1 MKTAVFS
8 FGRMNPPTTGHQ
20 KLVDKVRTVARLEKG
35 DPLIYLSHTFQ
46 DKKDENGYKDPL
58 DYNTKI
64 KYAQKAFGKL
74 VIRSDKRIIVDILK
88 ELESQ
93 GYTDVVMVVGSDRMR
108 GMEFIKKA
116 NGKDYNFDSIELTS
130 AGQRDPDADGVEGM
144 SASKMREFAANDD
157 LENFKQGL
165 AKSLQRDAEK
175 IMKNVQKG
183 M

>member
-46 DKKDENGYKDPL
+46 DSKDENGYKDPL

-64 KYAQKAFGKL
+64 KLAQKAFGK
-74 VIRSDKRIIVDILK
+74 VVVRSDKRIIVDILK
-88 ELESQ
+88 ELESK
-93 GYTDVVMVVGSDRMR
+93 GYTDIVMVVGSDRLKS
-108 GMEFIKKA
+108 MEFVKKV
-116 NGKDYNFDSIELTS
+116 NGKDYNFNSIKLTS

-144 SASKMREFAANDD
+144 SASKMRELAATNN
-157 LENFKQGL
+157 LNQFKDGL
-165 AKSLQRDAEK
+165 AKNLQRDAEK
-175 IMKNVQKG
+175 IMKDVQKG